1 MVLTKW
7 QLFRISI
14 MMVCLLTT
22 GKTLCQT
29 DMRVY
34 FQNGRYKDFPIE
46 GIDSISFLERGEAH
60 AEISL
65 LGSWLYG
72 SVQMGY
78 YELLT
83 FNEDKSY
90 LGYDNYFTYGLE
102 TETYGWYV
110 DMGNI
115 LTLQSN
121 GFGYQRTHRW
131 FVTSLTKNALEVMT
145 QMGRFVYYRLQ
156 DEVIHLKVSSS
167 PFVCKNGEEC
177 IFADGVTT
185 KVADNQLVG
194 LSVGISY
201 VQMLQTATN
210 TIVAYKVVVEP

>member
-1 MVLTKW
+1 MMLTQL
-7 QLFRISI
+7 QLFRIFI
-14 MMVCLLTT
+14 IIVCLLTT

-29 DMRVY
+29 NMRVY
-34 FQNGRYKDFPIE
+34 YHHGQCEDFPIE
-46 GIDSISFLERGEAH
+46 EIDSICFVEKGEVH

-72 SVQMGY
+72 STEMGY

-90 LGYDNYFTYGLE
+90 LGYDNYFTYGFD

-110 DMGNI
+110 DMGNM

-131 FVTSLTKNALEVMT
+131 FVTALTENALEVMT
-145 QMGRFVYYRLQ
+145 QMGRFVYYRVQ